1 VNPPGTR
8 RAAGFRTLELGIFV
22 WWAFTVLHGFYL
34 TNPIRGDVLARL
46 FSPALPA
53 TQFAWSHV
61 RAVTL
66 RLFTGHL
73 AVAAVVLAA
82 LGVGAGGLRWLG
94 LGPPAAGERRML
106 AVLFGLALAM
116 LGWLGLG
123 FLGLWVPALAWAACA
138 AGAAGTAL
146 PMPRS
151 LRPPPIEPA
160 GPERAGS
167 GWIAVLWLEILAA
180 GVLLAWAHLT
190 PERFYDAQVYHL
202 ALPSLFAMQH
212 KVTAL
217 PALMHASFPLGMHM
231 IYGWLWLLAGEPA
244 ARAWRMWVFA
254 GVVWLLIRL
263 GAREG
268 RPAAGLTAAALF
280 ASCPV
285 FLLNA
290 SMTSVDVEMCL
301 LIPAACLAAREARRG
316 SERWVVLAGALT
328 GAAYAVKI
336 TTVFWLPGLAIASSA
351 VPTSSSTLGLTVAAT
366 SVPTSSAMSG
376 LASRNLRV
384 RRLLLFLF
392 SASLWALPWMLRN
405 EAAVGNPVYPYLTTV
420 FSGGRQ
426 WDPDKHVRF
435 LEQQSTYAIKHWNEL
450 PRLPWLLV
458 SGANSETFIGPA
470 LVLLVPLLII
480 GWLAAP
486 GGRRGPP
493 GVYGAVGGL
502 AVLLWIGLTHIHR
515 FLLPTWALLSVAA
528 AWSLWDLDPER
539 RWHRRAGLAV
549 ALAAGAANLAA
560 AGVLIRLNLDP
571 ADLAAGRESP
581 PAYLERR
588 MLNSYYALTAPE
600 VCHLTVHD
608 RILMIGETRGLYWP
622 APFRNHSVYDV
633 SAFEEAIRPARD
645 GAEAARHLRQAGAT
659 HLFVNDR
666 ETSRMKYRFSY
677 PLLVL
682 TPANLAVIT
691 DLWRGWIDPVLDN
704 GAHAVLVRLR
714 RTARAGPGGP
724 PLPLSF
730 TPDALRNEFEG
741 VTQITWT
748 GDARIS
754 VKKVAE

>member
-1 VNPPGTR
+1 MNPPGVR
-8 RAAGFRTLELGIFV
+8 RAGGLRSLELGVFI
-22 WWAFTVLHGFYL
+22 WWSFAILHGFYL
-34 TNPIRGDVLARL
+34 ANPVRRDILAGLFVPAQPAIR
-46 FSPALPA
+46 
-53 TQFAWSHV
+53 FAWTNLREV
-61 RAVTL
+61 GL

-82 LGVGAGGLRWLG
+82 LVAGGAGLRWLT
-94 LGPPAAGERRML
+94 LSPPSAGERRLL
-106 AVLFGLALAM
+106 ATLLGLAIAM

-123 FLGLWVPALAWAACA
+123 FAGLWDRRLAWAACA
-138 AGAAGTAL
+138 AGGAGWFQRRARTAA
-146 PMPRS
+146 
-151 LRPPPIEPA
+151 RPAAEEA
-160 GPERAGS
+160 GAEHAGA
-167 GWIAVLWLEILAA
+167 GWMAALWLEIAAA
-180 GVLLAWAHLT
+180 GVLLAWALIT

-212 KVTAL
+212 KVTGV
-217 PALMHASFPLGMHM
+217 PTLMHASFPLGMHM

-244 ARAWRMWVFA
+244 ARAWRLWVFA

-280 ASCPV
+280 AACPV

-301 LIPAACLAAREARRG
+301 LIPAACLAVRESHRPRTEPGRSG
-316 SERWVVLAGALT
+316 SGTGWVVLAGVLT

-336 TTVFWLPGLAIASSA
+336 TTVFWLPWLLVASAS
-351 VPTSSSTLGLTVAAT
+351 VPTSSSTLGG
-366 SVPTSSAMSG
+366 P
-376 LASRNLRV
+376 SRNPSF

-392 SASLWALPWMLRN
+392 AASLWALPWMLRN

-426 WDPDKHVRF
+426 WDPDKHARF
-435 LEQQSTYAIKHWNEL
+435 LDQQSTYAIKHWNEW
-450 PRLPWLLV
+450 RQLPWLLV
-458 SGANSETFIGPA
+458 SGANSETYIGPA
-470 LVLLVPLLII
+470 LVLLAPLLFL
-480 GWLAAP
+480 GWLVAP
-486 GGRRGPP
+486 DRRPRPP
-493 GVYGAVGGL
+493 RIYGAVGAL
-502 AVLLWIGLTHIHR
+502 AVVLWIGLTHIHR
-515 FLLPTWALLSVAA
+515 FLLPSWALLSLAA
-528 AWSLWDLDPER
+528 AWSLWDLDR
-539 RWHRRAGLAV
+539 DRKWHRRIGLTV

-560 AGVLIRLNLDP
+560 VGVLIRLNLDP

-581 PAYLERR
+581 SAYLERR
-588 MLNSYYALTAPE
+588 MLNAYYGLTRPA
-600 VCHLTVHD
+600 VCHLTPRD
-608 RILMIGETRGLYWP
+608 RVFMIGETRGLYWP

-645 GAEAARHLRQAGAT
+645 GADAARRLRQGGAT

-666 ETSRMKYRFSY
+666 ETSRMKFRFAY

-682 TPANLAVIT
+682 SPANLAVIA
-691 DLWRGWIDPVLDN
+691 DLWRGWVDVVADN
-704 GAHAVLVRLR
+704 GGHAVLYRLR
-714 RTARAGPGGP
+714 RVPRAGPGGP

-730 TPDALRNEFEG
+730 NEDALRNEFEG

-754 VKKVAE
+754 VKKVAEQ